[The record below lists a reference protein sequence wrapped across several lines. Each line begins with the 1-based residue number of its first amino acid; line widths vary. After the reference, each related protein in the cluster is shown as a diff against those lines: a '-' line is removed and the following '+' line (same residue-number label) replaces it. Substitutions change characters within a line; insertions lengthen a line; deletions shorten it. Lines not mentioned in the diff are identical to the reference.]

1 MIYEKIYLKDVFE
14 AINTNATL
22 TSYVRSNSL
31 AIEPDRKRPCVLICP
46 GGGYYIT
53 CEREAEPIA
62 LAFVA
67 KGYNAFVLNYSTR
80 EESKEV
86 FPTQLLEVS
95 AAMAYIR
102 RNSEYYNVLKDS
114 VIVCGFSAGGHLAA
128 CLGTMWNEEFIS
140 ETLGLSDKENRPDG
154 MILCYPVITS
164 GEYANKGSFKFLL
177 DDENPP
183 EEILEKLSLEK
194 RVGKHTPPTFIW
206 HTLTDDMVPVEN
218 SFLFADAL
226 RQAQVSFELHI
237 YPEGVHGL
245 ALGSRET
252 RDEEDFRENPYIE
265 SWFDLCAAWIE
276 RFINTEN
283 KGEKL
288 R

>member
-1 MIYEKIYLKDVFE
+1 MIYERVFLKEVFKC
-14 AINTNATL
+14 IKTDATL

-46 GGGYYIT
+46 GGGYYRT
-53 CEREAEPIA
+53 VDREAEPIA

-67 KGYNAFVLNYSTR
+67 KGYNAFVLDYSTR

-86 FPTQLLEVS
+86 YPAQLLEIS

-102 RNSEYYNVLKDS
+102 RNSGYYNVLKDS
-114 VIVCGFSAGGHLAA
+114 VMVCGFSAGGHLAA

-218 SFLFADAL
+218 SFLFA
-226 RQAQVSFELHI
+226 QAMKNAGVPFELHI
-237 YPEGVHGL
+237 YPDGVHGL
-245 ALGSRET
+245 GLGNRET
-252 RDEEDFRENPYIE
+252 RDAEAFRENPHVE
-265 SWFDLCAAWIE
+265 SWIGLCSAWIE
-276 RFINTEN
+276 RFIDIEN
-283 KGEKL
+283 KGE
-288 R
+288 